1 MSQDNSSIAEAIN
14 LPQPGATVLLPASD
28 LAAILSE
35 VRSLRET
42 VREHDWRLDK
52 HSDFIRILQ
61 EERRPVAPPGK
72 KQTARLNRL
81 EALLIARGN
90 EPLTFSET
98 GKYLE
103 LGSRTGK
110 ATTRRQ
116 NMTLLG
122 KILESESNRFH
133 VFDSKTQKGAKM
145 VCLASEYFTKGKMV

>member
-1 MSQDNSSIAEAIN
+1 MSEDIYIAEAIN

-35 VRSLRET
+35 VRSLREI

-61 EERRPVAPPGK
+61 EERRPIALPGK

-81 EALLIARGN
+81 EALLIARRN
-90 EPLTFSET
+90 EPLTFSEI

-103 LGSRTGK
+103 LGTRRGK
-110 ATTRRQ
+110 TSTRRQ

-122 KILESESNRFH
+122 KIIANDGRFC
-133 VFDSKTQKGAKM
+133 VFDSNTQKGAKM
-145 VCLASEYFTKGKMV
+145 VSLDEAYFSRGPPRV